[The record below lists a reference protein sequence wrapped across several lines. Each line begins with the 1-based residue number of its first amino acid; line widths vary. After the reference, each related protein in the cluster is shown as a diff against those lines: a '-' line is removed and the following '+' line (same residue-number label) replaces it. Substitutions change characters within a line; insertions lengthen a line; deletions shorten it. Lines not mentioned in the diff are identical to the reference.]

1 MDDRTALPSQLSAVV
16 RAVPGVESLY
26 ASTPGPVEL
35 VSRVV
40 ELVTQREVE
49 SAEVSVSGKPDNT
62 ADLVI
67 KVTIG
72 VEEAASATEVCRD
85 VYDSICSFF
94 TLKGETAPATIAVT
108 VGRIG

>member
-1 MDDRTALPSQLSAVV
+1 MNDRTALSSELSAVV

-26 ASTPGPVEL
+26 SSAPGPAEL

-49 SAEVSVSGKPDNT
+49 SAEVGVSGKPEST

-67 KVTIG
+67 TVTIG

-85 VYDSICSFF
+85 VYDSICSYF
-94 TLKGETAPATIAVT
+94 TLKGEAAPASIAVT